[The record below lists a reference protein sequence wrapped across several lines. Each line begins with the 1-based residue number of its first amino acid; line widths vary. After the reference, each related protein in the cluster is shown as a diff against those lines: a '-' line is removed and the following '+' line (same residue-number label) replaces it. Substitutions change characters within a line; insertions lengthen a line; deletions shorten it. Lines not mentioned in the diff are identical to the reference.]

1 MALEDL
7 FALGDLLLQWRLY
20 LGLAITF
27 GVCWGI
33 YTLIPEA
40 PVCWI
45 VIVPVGLVG
54 MWLSFRWETRASL
67 DR

>member
-1 MALEDL
+1 MALDDL
-7 FALGDLLLQWRLY
+7 FDLGDLLLQWRLY

-33 YTLIPEA
+33 YTLIPEE

-45 VIVPVGLVG
+45 LIVPVGLVG
-54 MWLSFRWETRASL
+54 LWLSLKWEHRASL
-67 DR
+67 GR